1 MPFYIKKALSW
12 LQANRSSVCKISAD
26 KGYGPVYISAGYLR
40 KQYLRETV
48 DGAFTEVSD
57 NELMWSLIS
66 TYDLLRSL
74 CDRAIQNHLI
84 DVGTM
89 NFILQP
95 LRDLG
100 FPNPS
105 KASLPAVLS
114 CLGKIR
120 YLVKLHKPGCKL
132 RRVEVDTRSP
142 FNNLT
147 IFISSILRKVVG
159 ICETTVMDSKRVSRL
174 EGASYFTSW
183 LSEETLRCQCSSV
196 QSIPKPV
203 QLQAFAQHAC
213 STCDV
218 DRGGIFE
225 HVQLSLGPSLC
236 CLTRSIWSPVISL

>member
-12 LQANRSSVCKISAD
+12 LQAYRSSVCKISAD

-57 NELMWSLIS
+57 DELMWSLIS
-66 TYDLLRSL
+66 AYDLLRSR
-74 CDRAIQNHLI
+74 CDRATLNHLI

-100 FPNPS
+100 LPNPS

-120 YLVKLHKPGCKL
+120 YLVKLPKPGCKL

-147 IFISSILRKVVG
+147 IFVSSILRQVVR
-159 ICETTVMDSKRVSRL
+159 I
-174 EGASYFTSW
+174 
-183 LSEETLRCQCSSV
+183 
-196 QSIPKPV
+196 
-203 QLQAFAQHAC
+203 
-213 STCDV
+213 
-218 DRGGIFE
+218 
-225 HVQLSLGPSLC
+225 
-236 CLTRSIWSPVISL
+236 

>member
-1 MPFYIKKALSW
+1 MQRSNKNWNHGARAYCQRPAASNPGSRSPLCRFISKKLLAGYKLTE
-12 LQANRSSVCKISAD
+12 ARFARSPQT
-26 KGYGPVYISAGYLR
+26 KGNGPVYISAGYLR

-66 TYDLLRSL
+66 AYDLLRSL
-74 CDRAIQNHLI
+74 CDRAFQNHLI

-100 FPNPS
+100 FRNPS

-147 IFISSILRKVVG
+147 IFVSSILRKVVR
-159 ICETTVMDSKRVSRL
+159 ICETTVMDSKTNLV
-174 EGASYFTSW
+174 GF
-183 LSEETLRCQCSSV
+183 
-196 QSIPKPV
+196 I
-203 QLQAFAQHAC
+203 
-213 STCDV
+213 
-218 DRGGIFE
+218 
-225 HVQLSLGPSLC
+225 GPSAS
-236 CLTRSIWSPVISL
+236 TRT